1 MTQNSIKNNENKDKI
16 EENKSEIISKK
27 KLMTTVNEQHHFHV
41 ADGMK
46 LENLMQ
52 LMEYLE
58 KMNIETYK
66 FHANESK
73 NDFSSWIKDVF
84 EEPELAENLKTA
96 STKENAQLIIA
107 KKLLKELIER

>member
-1 MTQNSIKNNENKDKI
+1 MTKLNKNNEDESKN
-16 EENKSEIISKK
+16 EENKFEVVNKK
-27 KLMTTVNEQHHFHV
+27 KIMTTVNEQHHFHV

-58 KMNIETYK
+58 KMNDETYK

-73 NDFSSWIKDVF
+73 NDFSSWVKDVF
-84 EEPELAENLKTA
+84 EEPELAENLKTS

-107 KKLLKELIER
+107 KKLLKELMER

>member
-1 MTQNSIKNNENKDKI
+1 MIKLNKKSKDECKD
-16 EENKSEIISKK
+16 EENKSEIICKK

-58 KMNIETYK
+58 KINDETYK

-73 NDFSSWIKDVF
+73 NDFSSWVNDVF
-84 EEPELAENLKTA
+84 EEPELAQNLKTA
-96 STKENAQLIIA
+96 SNKANAQLIIA
-107 KKLLKELIER
+107 KKLLKELMER

>member
-1 MTQNSIKNNENKDKI
+1 MTKLNKKSEDESKI
-16 EENKSEIISKK
+16 TENKSEIISKK
-27 KLMTTVNEQHHFHV
+27 KLMTTANEQHHFHV

-58 KMNIETYK
+58 KMSDETYK
-66 FHANESK
+66 YHANESK
-73 NDFSSWIKDVF
+73 NDFSSWVNDVF
-84 EEPELAENLKTA
+84 EEPELAENLKTS

-107 KKLLKELIER
+107 KKLLKELMER

>member
-1 MTQNSIKNNENKDKI
+1 MTKLNKKSEDENKT
-16 EENKSEIISKK
+16 EENKLEVVNKK
-27 KLMTTVNEQHHFHV
+27 KIMTTAHEQHHFHV

-58 KMNIETYK
+58 KMSDETYK
-66 FHANESK
+66 YHVNDSK
-73 NDFSSWIKDVF
+73 NDFSIWVKDVF
-84 EEPELAENLKTA
+84 DEPELAENLKT
-96 STKENAQLIIA
+96 SGTKESAQLIIA